1 MPIASGS
8 ASTFLSQQDSS
19 TERLGAP
26 PSEPAA
32 PAKTAGGR
40 SSKQTRP
47 IQSENPAS
55 TTIAPTGPILSPIA
69 SEFVPAKLKHQVGSS
84 INGCPTNGASIVAT
98 TGTTTTTTN
107 GEGPTQPTKAPRRRN
122 RKNRSRADPPST
134 IPEPSAA
141 STLTAVP
148 TSRQHNATL
157 KARYPQNNSGSLSS
171 EGRPTDNPSR
181 FEVSSTLP
189 SGLRYTI
196 SRSSD
201 PSSSALD
208 QQQSS
213 SKRIEDQ
220 SLQLASHTAS
230 GNVSSGRHCRNTKGR
245 GNLGKTSRHLPS
257 GAKSTA
263 DLLEALI
270 DDLTNQVYDCMVCY
284 DIVKSRDSVWSCSV
298 CYAVFHLK
306 CISQWARKSAQ
317 EYNGNDSSRSM
328 ESWRCPGCQSNTNH
342 APLDYRCFCTKVINP
357 TLNSYA
363 CPHSCGQTCRKDR
376 NCIHKCPG
384 ILQIRCAEL
393 SSTGTHSSCD
403 RCPCGK
409 FSALDLSP
417 DSPRVSCDAPPLLCG
432 ELCDKV
438 LICGHKCELLCHF
451 GPCSSCNR
459 LVTTS
464 CRCGKDGIQMSCITL
479 RIDSSTGKTEPPL
492 CSRPCAKRLK
502 CRRHNCQE
510 TCCKKTSDE
519 HSCPLVCGKLL
530 SCKSHRCMNPCGHLD
545 KCHDCIEGVGF
556 DELMCNC
563 GRTVMYPPIP
573 CGTPPL
579 KCNHPCRRPRPC
591 GHPNMTTHYC
601 HDDSE
606 PCPPCMTFVERRC
619 ACQSS
624 ILKNVPC
631 SRLGAPSCVKLCS
644 QLIKECSHPCKR
656 ICHSGA
662 CSSDKHP
669 CIEKCGRVRSK
680 CQHICIESC
689 HGTQDCP
696 ETVFCKQSVNYACPC
711 GNRIIKKVCG
721 STKDRRSTAQALECD
736 ESCLRKRRNE
746 RLADALGID
755 ISSTG
760 VAVGS
765 PSTAIVALS
774 AEKTFAELVND
785 SSKQYF
791 YFPKQRMFAANT
803 LIIELA
809 AFYGFTAELVD
820 ANVGKGTVVVR
831 RVASRPPYLPSKLL
845 SKSADEYNPNAP
857 AAEASQYCELRGV
870 PLDAEV
876 SNIKDILKPVCNL
889 MNLAARLCWISDVD
903 FLITY
908 ERYAFWGSIKER
920 EAEVP
925 SMLADRVTMAMVVEI
940 GWAKEAFECQVLPSG
955 VIRLQDNQILERNT
969 NTSALVARR
978 ANSSVEEGWKAVRK
992 SKNTGIP
999 INEGFMTPAVPV
1011 KSYGGSPDVK
1021 KDGSFQRWYDDEE
1034 DA

>member
-1 MPIASGS
+1 
-8 ASTFLSQQDSS
+8 
-19 TERLGAP
+19 
-26 PSEPAA
+26 
-32 PAKTAGGR
+32 
-40 SSKQTRP
+40 
-47 IQSENPAS
+47 
-55 TTIAPTGPILSPIA
+55 
-69 SEFVPAKLKHQVGSS
+69 
-84 INGCPTNGASIVAT
+84 
-98 TGTTTTTTN
+98 
-107 GEGPTQPTKAPRRRN
+107 
-122 RKNRSRADPPST
+122 
-134 IPEPSAA
+134 
-141 STLTAVP
+141 
-148 TSRQHNATL
+148 
-157 KARYPQNNSGSLSS
+157 
-171 EGRPTDNPSR
+171 
-181 FEVSSTLP
+181 
-189 SGLRYTI
+189 
-196 SRSSD
+196 
-201 PSSSALD
+201 
-208 QQQSS
+208 
-213 SKRIEDQ
+213 
-220 SLQLASHTAS
+220 
-230 GNVSSGRHCRNTKGR
+230 
-245 GNLGKTSRHLPS
+245 
-257 GAKSTA
+257 
-263 DLLEALI
+263 
-270 DDLTNQVYDCMVCY
+270 
-284 DIVKSRDSVWSCSV
+284 
-298 CYAVFHLK
+298 
-306 CISQWARKSAQ
+306 
-317 EYNGNDSSRSM
+317 
-328 ESWRCPGCQSNTNH
+328 
-342 APLDYRCFCTKVINP
+342 
-357 TLNSYA
+357 
-363 CPHSCGQTCRKDR
+363 
-376 NCIHKCPG
+376 
-384 ILQIRCAEL
+384 
-393 SSTGTHSSCD
+393 
-403 RCPCGK
+403 
-409 FSALDLSP
+409 
-417 DSPRVSCDAPPLLCG
+417 
-432 ELCDKV
+432 
-438 LICGHKCELLCHF
+438 
-451 GPCSSCNR
+451 
-459 LVTTS
+459 
-464 CRCGKDGIQMSCITL
+464 MSCITL

-765 PSTAIVALS
+765 PSTAMYTESLILAALSFPSVALS

-857 AAEASQYCELRGV
+857 AAEASNTANVTDLRLDLEAFTPNAVLVRGV